1 MEALPSQSATLAATT
16 VGSPSAVWKVADLI
30 PSVVTLAIGPAV
42 WRKPAASPEAGDAYI
57 SYITGGAFEK
67 TTVLDCLDLKLGYLS
82 TVKTRWPTLNS
93 VTKPS
98 WFTALQSHWCDWEG
112 GLCYNRKDISS
123 SLKEEQRRGG
133 GDAPDDNLTVSLGG
147 RWQSAHWW
155 ALITTLSGTR
165 TLILAP
171 PSPAARKR
179 KSGHRAG
186 KKCAQGNT
194 PRERGRDLTP
204 EVLAVEPEVQIT
216 VGPPVPLLPPSGL
229 PSMLG
234 PDGHSP
240 ELSAGSGARRP
251 SGPGSGAGSPAR
263 SLTLACL
270 TIYNMHRSR
279 VSGVIPRPF
288 PTQNTLNRETRSK
301 TLCGKIGRKKK
312 SFNCTPFSKTRNK
325 LPLRMLAILRLGYKW

>member
-1 MEALPSQSATLAATT
+1 MEALPSQSVTLATIT

-42 WRKPAASPEAGDAYI
+42 WRKPAASSEAGDTYI
-57 SYITGGAFEK
+57 SYITGWAFEK

-98 WFTALQSHWCDWEG
+98 WFIVLQSHWCDWEG
-112 GLCYNRKDISS
+112 GLCYSREDISS
-123 SLKEEQRRGG
+123 SLKEEPRRGV

-165 TLILAP
+165 TLLLAP
-171 PSPAARKR
+171 PSPAARRR

-194 PRERGRDLTP
+194 PRERGWDLTP
-204 EVLAVEPEVQIT
+204 GGPGCRTWGPDHCRATCPSAPAL
-216 VGPPVPLLPPSGL
+216 GPPL
-229 PSMLG
+229 
-234 PDGHSP
+234 H
-240 ELSAGSGARRP
+240 AWARRSQSRALGWLWYQEAFRSWLWCWQP
-251 SGPGSGAGSPAR
+251 CPLTHPG
-263 SLTLACL
+263 
-270 TIYNMHRSR
+270 
-279 VSGVIPRPF
+279 
-288 PTQNTLNRETRSK
+288 
-301 TLCGKIGRKKK
+301 
-312 SFNCTPFSKTRNK
+312 
-325 LPLRMLAILRLGYKW
+325 LRYYL